1 MEKKKNRLWLN
12 LIVVGLILVIM
23 LVIILVNNDATA
35 IFKAIKQADA
45 KYLLIALAFI
55 LLFILFTAFSLMQ
68 LVRLKKKI
76 NVIDSFNIANLANFY
91 NGITPFASGGQPF
104 QVYYYTKVNV
114 KTDESTS
121 VLMMNF
127 IIHQFVSVI
136 LSVIAICLY
145 YKDLNTI
152 TNNNVA
158 FKVAVWIGLS
168 INVIILMLLI
178 FVSFSKT
185 VKKFFMWLI
194 KIVFSI
200 KFLRKKRE
208 AMIQKTNDYFDKSQ
222 ESFKELFHHI
232 PTLLLSVLYK
242 VISLF
247 AYFIV
252 PYFIFKAL
260 HVNVGAKDIMY
271 IIWMTAFA
279 FVIMSFMPTPGS
291 SGGAEWAFKE
301 VFALSFVGI
310 TDAITASAILLWRF
324 FTYYLVMILGAISA
338 ICVKRR
344 KEDEEICELESSQ
357 TATYPK
363 STE

>member
-1 MEKKKNRLWLN
+1 MQKKNRIWLN
-12 LIVVGLILVIM
+12 ILVVALIFIIM
-23 LVIILVNNDATA
+23 LVIIFVNNDAGA
-35 IFKAIKQADA
+35 IFKAIRQAEV
-45 KYLLIALAFI
+45 KYILIALGFI

-68 LVRLKKKI
+68 LVALKRKI
-76 NVIDSFNIANLANFY
+76 RIIDSFNIANLANFY

-127 IIHQFVSVI
+127 IIHQFV
-136 LSVIAICLY
+136 LSIFGIVAIIMY
-145 YKDLNTI
+145 YDELITQNNT
-152 TNNNVA
+152 A
-158 FKVAVWIGLS
+158 FRVAVWIGLS
-168 INVIILMLLI
+168 INVAILLLLI
-178 FVSFSKT
+178 FISLFRPI
-185 VKKFFMWLI
+185 KKVFMGLI
-194 KIVFSI
+194 GFIFSI
-200 KFLRKKRE
+200 KFLRKKKE
-208 AMIQKTNDYFDKSQ
+208 SMIEKTNNYFDKSQ

-232 PTLLLSVLYK
+232 PTLLLSILYK
-242 VISLF
+242 VLSLIF
-247 AYFIV
+247 YFIV

-260 HVNVGAKDIMY
+260 HVDVKPSNIIF

-291 SGGAEWAFKE
+291 SGGAEWAFQT
-301 VFALSFVGI
+301 VFASSFAMADGVS
-310 TDAITASAILLWRF
+310 ASAILIWRF

-344 KEDEEICELESSQ
+344 KEEESTCELESSQ
-357 TATYPK
+357 TATFPK

>member
-1 MEKKKNRLWLN
+1 
-12 LIVVGLILVIM
+12 M
-23 LVIILVNNDATA
+23 LVIILVNNDASA
-35 IFKAIKQADA
+35 IFKAIKQADI
-45 KYLLIALAFI
+45 KYILIALAFI

-76 NVIDSFNIANLANFY
+76 RVFDSFNIANLANFY

-145 YKDLNTI
+145 YDDLNTI

-158 FKVAVWIGLS
+158 FKVAVWIGLI
-168 INVIILMLLI
+168 INVVILLLLI

-194 KIVFSI
+194 KIIFSI

-208 AMIQKTNDYFDKSQ
+208 SMIQRTNDYFDKSQ
-222 ESFKELFHHI
+222 ESFKELFKHI
-232 PTLLLSVLYK
+232 PTLLLSILYK
-242 VISLF
+242 VIALLS
-247 AYFIV
+247 YFIV
-252 PYFIFKAL
+252 PFFIFKAL
-260 HVNVGAKDIMY
+260 NVDITASKIMY

-279 FVIMSFMPTPGS
+279 YVIMSFMPTPGS
-291 SGGAEWAFKE
+291 SGGAEWAFEE
-301 VFALSFVGI
+301 VFALSFAGVTG
-310 TDAITASAILLWRF
+310 AITASAILLWRF
-324 FTYYLVMILGAISA
+324 LTYYLVMILGAISA

-344 KEDEEICELESSQ
+344 KEDEEECELESSQ